1 MKKLSTP
8 LRIVVGVFG
17 VVTMVAGIAQVRS
30 GVSEI
35 GGSPSSEVAALLDV
49 IETAVNAANS
59 RGSEAAPLFQEL
71 LSSVDSLGL
80 ATVHRDRQVM
90 AQTLTDLLA
99 QTAGQFRIAAAMADS
114 AANLERQERR
124 KSFLAARA
132 DGYRQFAQ
140 SAAINKDIVAL
151 VMNESIVTWD
161 VLTPRVLA
169 AAARRDSAQARGTA
183 AQARANAIAK
193 EGVAP

>member
-1 MKKLSTP
+1 
-8 LRIVVGVFG
+8 
-17 VVTMVAGIAQVRS
+17 MVAGIAQVRS
-30 GVSEI
+30 GVAEI
-35 GGSPSSEVAALLDV
+35 GGSPSSEVAALRDV

-59 RGSEAAPLFQEL
+59 SGSEAAPPFQEL

-114 AANLERQERR
+114 AANLERQEKR
-124 KSFLAARA
+124 KSFLVARA

-140 SAAINKDIVAL
+140 SAAINKDVVAL
-151 VMNESIVTWD
+151 VMNDSIVTSD
-161 VLTPRVLA
+161 VLTPKVLA
-169 AAARRDSAQARGTA
+169 AAAQRDSAQARGTA
-183 AQARANAIAK
+183 AQARANTIAK